1 MNDIA
6 ELDFNDWVGHLSS
19 SVLELITLLTV
30 CSGSFQIYA
39 IKA

>member
-6 ELDFNDWVGHLSS
+6 ELDFNDWVSHLSS
-19 SVLELITLLTV
+19 CPELITLLTV

-39 IKA
+39 IKP